1 MIRSG
6 WVEVLF
12 ASLLIV
18 QADAFVTAGSASG
31 RRQQLV
37 HVRLA
42 SLPSLLSLLTSD
54 TSRDIIDD
62 DDQVSS
68 YPDPLQPVDT
78 VLVPQPSDAMR
89 RMVILAAISTYLLP
103 TPQPANAMYENAPV
117 RPDTGPTKL
126 PSGVSY
132 EDLRPGTGDTVAE
145 GKRVN
150 IQWVLKRSNGYF
162 VDSSER
168 NDGIPFIFTVGDPKG
183 AIAGLDEGIR
193 GMRAG
198 GIRRIVIPPELAY
211 VDGVEDG
218 KPGPVPEGFGP
229 KQRIR
234 RVMILLKDI
243 PGESILLDVKATR
256 VQ

>member
-1 MIRSG
+1 MIRSR

-18 QADAFVTAGSASG
+18 QTDAFVTAGSASG
-31 RRQQLV
+31 RRQQL
-37 HVRLA
+37 VRLA

-54 TSRDIIDD
+54 TSSDIDD

-68 YPDPLQPVDT
+68 YPLQSMDT
-78 VLVPQPSDAMR
+78 VAQQFDAMR
-89 RMVILAAISTYLLP
+89 RMMILASTSMSLLSA
-103 TPQPANAMYENAPV
+103 PQPANAMYENAPV

-132 EDLRPGTGDTVAE
+132 EDLRPGTGDTVTE

-168 NDGIPFIFTVGDPKG
+168 NDGVPFIFTVGDPKG